1 MDELILLAQH
11 VVVTNMQLND
21 NKECAKFDELKQ
33 LLCQLV
39 NFYSECNTDEIKV
52 VSKIYVWLVQ
62 IKYYCFYLFISE
74 RKRLFTRYNL

>member
-1 MDELILLAQH
+1 
-11 VVVTNMQLND
+11 MQLND
-21 NKECAKFDELKQ
+21 NKEYAKIDELKQ

-52 VSKIYVWLVQ
+52 VSKIRVLLIQ
-62 IKYYCFYLFISE
+62 IQYCWFYLFVLE